1 MNRFCSGAMVMPV
14 TCAPK
19 CSAAYR
25 LSEPQPQPT
34 SRNRIPGRPRPT
46 LRQTSSSLSRC
57 ASSTV
62 YVGVVRP
69 PVPARVRHVRV
80 EDQRV
85 ELVGEVVMVMDRL
98 AVAATAVQPAA
109 EHGLAVRRGRR
120 RSEDAEVLGHTQQVR
135 QEDRTRPH
143 PAEAA
148 VGGDVPHVRERGVE
162 VALDVQLTSHV
173 GLGRTQLARM
183 PEDPAERLR
192 RADGDRRCVVRSGH
206 AAVPRGEADRQLAT
220 DDRSQGGRETSR
232 HTAVV
237 HDRRDIGPVQD
248 GHAGIPSRRSTIC
261 CTSR

>member
-1 MNRFCSGAMVMPV
+1 MNRFCSGAMVTPV

-34 SRNRIPGRPRPT
+34 SRNLIPGAPRPT

-85 ELVGEVVMVMDRL
+85 ELVGEVVVVVDRL

-120 RSEDAEVLGHTQQVR
+120 RSEDAEVLGHAQQVR
-135 QEDRTRPH
+135 QQSRARAD

-148 VGGDVPHVRERGVE
+148 VGSDAPDVGEGRVE

-173 GLGRTQLARM
+173 GLRGAELARM
-183 PEDPAERLR
+183 PEDPAQRLR
-192 RADGDRRCVVRSGH
+192 RADDDRRRVLRPDH
-206 AAVPRGEADRQLAT
+206 AAVPGREADRQLAA
-220 DDRSQGGRETSR
+220 DDRRERGGETGR
-232 HTAVV
+232 HPAVV
-237 HDRRDIGPVQD
+237 HGRGDIGPVQD
-248 GHAGIPSRRSTIC
+248 GHAVIPSRRSTIC